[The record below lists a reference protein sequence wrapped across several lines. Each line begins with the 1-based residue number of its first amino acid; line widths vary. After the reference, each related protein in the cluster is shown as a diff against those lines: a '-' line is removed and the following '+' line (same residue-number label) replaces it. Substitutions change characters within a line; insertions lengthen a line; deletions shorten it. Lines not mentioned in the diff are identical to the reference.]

1 MKNIDPIIR
10 EYLLLNGS
18 LDYEDLQ
25 GILTL
30 VSECNESQLEIWKE
44 RLKELLLK
52 YLELQEINDIDFTER
67 IINIANL
74 KKHLLAFEEHF
85 GKPSLKDVIRVTKMS
100 KLKVKYI
107 LEKKYVTPGGIKDA
121 IDDYVVGQ
129 DDYLD
134 KLSLNFYT
142 YCLRM
147 FDQEFYKDI
156 PRANLLVYGPTG
168 VGKTFAIQVLADIF
182 EVNVG
187 IVNCNSLV
195 QEGIVGVNISDVFT
209 EIYVKNNNSEE
220 AVMQSI
226 VFFDEFDKL
235 FLSGSYNSR
244 ILNEIL
250 SIIDDNGSVV
260 FKNKKENYNFEN
272 IRLSTKN
279 MMFVFS
285 GVFEGLKRVVEKKRN
300 ISSLGFDKRS
310 FIGENDFYEYVEPSD
325 FKKLNIRSE
334 ILGRIN
340 DYAYVKDLSTE
351 MIEDILLRSESS
363 PIKPYKRYFESHGI
377 ELELLTE
384 GAKELSSY
392 VDENKSGVRGLKSL
406 LWQILS
412 DEMGLAGD
420 EVLISKK
427 IFIDKLFI
435 EKKLKEDSDE

>member
-10 EYLLLNGS
+10 EYLFLNGS
-18 LDYEDLQ
+18 LDSDDLL

-52 YLELQEINDIDFTER
+52 YIELQEFNNIDFTER
-67 IINIANL
+67 KTNIAIL
-74 KKHLLAFEEHF
+74 KKHLLAFEGHF
-85 GKPSLKDVIRVTKMS
+85 GKPSLKDVIRVTKIS
-100 KLKVKYI
+100 KLKVTEI
-107 LEKKYVTPGGIKDA
+107 LERKYVTPGGIKDA

-142 YCLRM
+142 YYLRM
-147 FDQEFYKDI
+147 SDQELYKDI
-156 PRANLLVYGPTG
+156 PRANLLVYGPSG

-182 EVNVG
+182 QINLGV
-187 IVNCNSLV
+187 VNCNSLV
-195 QEGIVGVNISDVFT
+195 QEGIMGVSISDVFT

-220 AVMQSI
+220 AVKQSI

-235 FLSGSYNSR
+235 LLSGYYNSR

-250 SIIDDNGSVV
+250 SIIDDDGTVIFRNRD
-260 FKNKKENYNFEN
+260 ENNNLEN

-300 ISSLGFDKRS
+300 ISSLGYDKRS
-310 FIGENDFYEYVEPSD
+310 FIGENDFYEYVEPDD
-325 FKKLNIRSE
+325 FKKLNIRAE

-340 DYAYVKDLSTE
+340 DYAYVKNLTTE

-377 ELELLTE
+377 ELELLSE
-384 GAKELSSY
+384 GARELSSY
-392 VDENKSGVRGLKSL
+392 VEEKKSGVRGLKSL

-412 DEMGLAGD
+412 EEMELAGD
-420 EVLISKK
+420 DALVSKK
-427 IFIDKLFI
+427 IFIDKLFV
-435 EKKLKEDSDE
+435 EKKLEED